1 MVEEKVAWA
10 EIAQHFNRRVKKCKN
25 KLKRVQAKPVKIEK
39 IKKAIQEQTIAPKKN
54 IDVFIKYILFPF
66 GTTAI
71 LYHLYV
77 DILILYMNSYRC
89 IYIST
94 IYKSKFSDIQRK

>member
-10 EIAQHFNRRVKKCKN
+10 EIAQHFNRSVKKCKN

-54 IDVFIKYILFPF
+54 IEVQAKPVKIEKIKK
-66 GTTAI
+66 AI
-71 LYHLYV
+71 QKQSKTPKKKKQY
-77 DILILYMNSYRC
+77 LI
-89 IYIST
+89 
-94 IYKSKFSDIQRK
+94 K